1 MLKIENATK
10 GLFPSIKEKK
20 SQCMHFILP
29 CSLYKREDPITR
41 KKVFGIPLYYKYTDF
56 HFVFCIQSYCFLLF
70 RFTHIL
76 VMGHE

>member
-1 MLKIENATK
+1 MLKIETQQRE
-10 GLFPSIKEKK
+10 SV
-20 SQCMHFILP
+20 
-29 CSLYKREDPITR
+29 SLYKGKEITVYAFYFALFSLQER
-41 KKVFGIPLYYKYTDF
+41 GLDNKKKVFGIPLYYKYTDF